1 MADRAISDL
10 TRVTS
15 VGATDLF
22 VLQQNGTA
30 KSLTG
35 QVLENW
41 LLEFADGHGGIQSIT
56 KTGSTGSNPVIDTY
70 RILLTDETYTDIKVT
85 NGVKGDTG
93 AAAYVHIKWASQNP
107 TSDSQLSDLPDDWI
121 GIYSGTA
128 STAPKTYSSY
138 TWFEYKGDKGDTG
151 DSITAVEK
159 TSGTGAGGT
168 SDTYTVYAGASKK
181 AVGTFTVRNG
191 MDGSGSVVTVNS
203 QSPDTAGNVTVTGTD
218 IELTSGGAT
227 IASEMEKKQPLT
239 DSLAAETSSFADA
252 DTIPFYDA
260 SAGANRKIAWSN
272 VKIDG
277 SKITDKTVT
286 RAKLADDA
294 RGHAFIDWGVGY
306 DPFTLDHN
314 GETVTVWMS
323 DESASVS
330 REFTSS
336 VANSLPNGYCVTL
349 KKVDAQTDKTY
360 TVTYPSVQIMNF
372 IDRTWTTGGSVT
384 LKNMGDYVTFI
395 KNDSGNWT
403 IDGNLRSPHITSGTA
418 DPSGGYDGDIYLKYE
433 EA

>member
-56 KTGSTGSNPVIDTY
+56 KTGSTGTNPVIDTY

-272 VKIDG
+272 VKVDG

-294 RGHAFIDWGVGY
+294 RGLMFIDWGVGY

-360 TVTYPSVQIMNF
+360 TVTYPNVQIMNF

-418 DPSGGYDGDIYLKYE
+418 DPSGGNDGDIYMKYE
-433 EA
+433 A

>member
-56 KTGSTGSNPVIDTY
+56 KTGSTGTNPVIDTY

-272 VKIDG
+272 VKVDG
-277 SKITDKTVT
+277 SKITDSTVT

-294 RGHAFIDWGVGY
+294 RGHVFIDWGVGY

-349 KKVDAQTDKTY
+349 KKVDAQIDKTY
-360 TVTYPSVQIMNF
+360 TVTYPNVQIMNF

-433 EA
+433 A

>member
-56 KTGSTGSNPVIDTY
+56 KTGSTGTNPVVDTY

-168 SDTYTVYAGASKK
+168 SDTYTVYAGTSKK

-239 DSLAAETSSFADA
+239 DSLAAETSSFANE

-272 VKIDG
+272 VKVDG
-277 SKITDKTVT
+277 SKITDSTVT
-286 RAKLADDA
+286 MAKLSDNAKY
-294 RGHAFIDWGVGY
+294 GHELAILGANTLSPSWGYG
-306 DPFTLDHN
+306 L
-314 GETVTVWMS
+314 VW
-323 DESASVS
+323 AYG
-330 REFTSS
+330 TSCTIS
-336 VANSLPNGYCVTL
+336 LSSGIAANFAPEWKCRIYA
-349 KKVDAQTDKTY
+349 VDA
-360 TVTYPSVQIMNF
+360 P
-372 IDRTWTTGGSVT
+372 
-384 LKNMGDYVTFI
+384 VTFSW
-395 KNDSGNWT
+395 SG
-403 IDGNLRSPHITSGTA
+403 ISGLRSSGEAVIKSSSGSISIPQNRYLDIMRIDSDIWLLFGNYADRLITSGTA
-418 DPSGGYDGDIYLKYE
+418 DPSGGSDGDIYLKYSE
-433 EA
+433 